1 MVKRGVIYRGFYC
14 CSEMGQFPD
23 HLFTF
28 NFLSFS
34 IQSIGYWNWLKCIQP
49 AAYGCLIRNW
59 MILKLKLVCLHCV
72 STARKMR
79 WIGTLRIGVCSCCVS
94 TVQFAGRL
102 TPVQVVSAA
111 SGLQT
116 GGCVGENW
124 WNLLQPSYSKPIVSN
139 CPLIQHAFVNPA
151 FAYRDVCEMARDRRM
166 CVYVE
171 VLFCCYTSCAVS
183 NFFLNLCLMSL

>member
-72 STARKMR
+72 STACKMR
-79 WIGTLRIGVCSCCVS
+79 WNRN
-94 TVQFAGRL
+94 
-102 TPVQVVSAA
+102 P
-111 SGLQT
+111 
-116 GGCVGENW
+116 ENW
-124 WNLLQPSYSKPIVSN
+124 SLLSLCEHGAVCTAAHPGAGGISCFWATNRRLCRRELMEFATAKLLQADSFRLSPNTECFCKYCFCLQRWVWDGKGQKNVRLCRSPFLLLYQQF
-139 CPLIQHAFVNPA
+139 CFQ
-151 FAYRDVCEMARDRRM
+151 
-166 CVYVE
+166 
-171 VLFCCYTSCAVS
+171 LFP
-183 NFFLNLCLMSL
+183 

>member
-72 STARKMR
+72 STACKKR
-79 WIGTLRIGVCSCCVS
+79 WIGTLRIGVCSPCVS
-94 TVQFAGRL
+94 TVQFARQL

-116 GGCVGENW
+116 GGCVRELMEFATAK
-124 WNLLQPSYSKPIVSN
+124 LLQADSFRLSPNTECFCKYCFCLQRWVWDGKGQKNVHLCRSPFLLLYQQ
-139 CPLIQHAFVNPA
+139 CCFQ
-151 FAYRDVCEMARDRRM
+151 
-166 CVYVE
+166 
-171 VLFCCYTSCAVS
+171 LFP
-183 NFFLNLCLMSL
+183 